1 MSKLFGP
8 GEARKI
14 TITDNEMLIATNPFL
29 ETSRGELS
37 GYSGVEKFGR
47 NDDVDSGAVED
58 VWDGGGVWVAP
69 TQARV
74 HNLAS
79 TSANDTSAGSGAR
92 TVEVFGLDASG
103 LLANETVPLSG
114 TALALTGGTYSMVHR
129 LIVRSAGTLNTNEGT
144 IKATAQTDNTVT
156 AQIQPGNGQTLMAIY
171 QIPSDKTGYIT
182 SWYASMNR
190 NVTTGAADV
199 RLLVKPPGEIFQVK
213 RVRGLVGAGKSDFDH
228 EYDFP
233 LKVDALSI
241 VKIDAD
247 ASANDTDVSAGFS
260 ILLDDN

>member
-14 TITDNEMLIATNPFL
+14 TITDNEILIATNPFL

-156 AQIQPGNGQTLMAIY
+156 AQIQPGNGQTLMADLSNTKRQNWLHY
-171 QIPSDKTGYIT
+171 
-182 SWYASMNR
+182 
-190 NVTTGAADV
+190 
-199 RLLVKPPGEIFQVK
+199 LLVCVDEQK
-213 RVRGLVGAGKSDFDH
+213 RNHRGRRRSATCQAPWGDF
-228 EYDFP
+228 
-233 LKVDALSI
+233 S
-241 VKIDAD
+241 
-247 ASANDTDVSAGFS
+247 S
-260 ILLDDN
+260 